1 MATQHDATVANQ
13 AGASKL
19 PDGVRAYESIAPQTY
34 PGCTVFVHF
43 NGPTDQLRDV
53 STGMVVL
60 DPGASPHEP
69 HRHPEEEFLI
79 VAAGTG
85 EIVCGDAT
93 TPVGPGAVMYCAG
106 NARHGITNTG
116 AVPLTFYWTKWMAR
130 GA

>member
-1 MATQHDATVANQ
+1 MATTHDATVANDT
-13 AGASKL
+13 GAATL
-19 PDGVRAYESIAPQTY
+19 PDGVRGIEAITPTRF
-34 PGCTVFVHF
+34 PGCAVFVHF
-43 NGPTDQLRDV
+43 NGPTDQLRAV

-60 DPGASPHEP
+60 DPGASPHDP

-79 VAAGTG
+79 VASGTG

-106 NARHGITNTG
+106 NTLHGVTNTG
-116 AVPLTFYWTKWMAR
+116 AEPLTFYWTKWMAR